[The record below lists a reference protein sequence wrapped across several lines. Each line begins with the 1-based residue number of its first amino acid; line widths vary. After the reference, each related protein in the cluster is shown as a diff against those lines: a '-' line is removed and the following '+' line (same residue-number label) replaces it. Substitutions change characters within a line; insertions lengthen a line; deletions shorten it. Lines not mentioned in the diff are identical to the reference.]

1 MLSVDSSNVC
11 PQVAVLG
18 GAVHTPGTGI
28 RLLAS
33 VDAQMFLEVFLLAS
47 QVATDGAHM
56 STLDCPGKSLLQR
69 LTLVAAS

>member
-1 MLSVDSSNVC
+1 MLSVDSSNVR

-18 GAVHTPGTGI
+18 GAVNTPWTGI

-33 VDAQMFLEVFLLAS
+33 VDAQMFLQVFLLSS

-56 STLDCPGKSLLQR
+56 GTLDCPGQSLLQR